1 MAIPDFF
8 QNMMSLCFTMSPQ
21 CASVDFY
28 ELESF
33 KKKKNSMASTGRK
46 KMCLER
52 IQLELKNKLLV
63 LGNK

>member
-1 MAIPDFF
+1 
-8 QNMMSLCFTMSPQ
+8 MSPQ
-21 CASVDFY
+21 CAAVDFY

-52 IQLELKNKLLV
+52 IQLEFKNKLLV
-63 LGNK
+63 LGNKYLSYLKN